1 MCCIFQSIIPH
12 GCLTWTKNCVLHV
25 IWKIYRREP
34 CSKHRPRKSKFIY
47 TLPWFSA
54 SIFRKV
60 QPLNTQTLH
69 SVVSSALTKRLTL
82 RWSES
87 TLNVPYRSCKTAWP
101 VSQLES
107 LFLPHFPLEDRHQD
121 SKYKKLPDIS
131 KGAFGVICPI
141 LDLEANELFAL
152 KVLSKSKV

>member
-1 MCCIFQSIIPH
+1 MLQARAKEIQVY
-12 GCLTWTKNCVLHV
+12 LYVAL
-25 IWKIYRREP
+25 
-34 CSKHRPRKSKFIY
+34 
-47 TLPWFSA
+47 
-54 SIFRKV
+54 IFRFDFPQSSTIK
-60 QPLNTQTLH
+60 LNTQTYH
-69 SVVSSALTKRLTL
+69 RTVCFTLTKPLTL

-87 TLNVPYRSCKTAWP
+87 TLSVPYRSCKTAWP

-107 LFLPHFPLEDRHQD
+107 LFLPQFPLEDRHED

-141 LDLEANELFAL
+141 LDLETNELFAL